1 VARIPR
7 GKVVTYGQ
15 IAAALGDPRQART
28 VGWAMRN
35 TPQWLDIPWHRVVNG
50 SGGISTRHTIGGLNT
65 QRKLL
70 EDEGIVFNEEG
81 CLDLETY
88 RWRAEGRDKMREEL
102 RKLPGVDRL
111 LQEEDMRTLTEKYG
125 HDLTVE
131 AIRQAL
137 DLTRQ
142 AIMAG
147 QDCPSTDE
155 LVEVTR
161 ANLEARSRPTL
172 CPVINASGV
181 IIHTNLGR
189 APLSAEARAAME
201 LAARGY
207 TNLEYDLEAGGR
219 GSRYV
224 HAEEL
229 LCWLTGAEAALVVN
243 NNAGAVLLMLTALA
257 RGKEVIVSRGHL
269 VEIGGGFRLPEV
281 MRQSGARLVE
291 VGTTNR
297 TYIHDYE
304 EAITEETALLMRVH
318 RSNFRLT
325 GFVHEPELGEL
336 VELGEKKSLPVV
348 DDLGSGALLDTSAY
362 GLAHEPMLQESIAQ
376 GVALVSASGDK
387 LLGGPQAGV
396 ILGRGDLIARLKR
409 HPLTRALRVDKTT
422 IAGLQATLLHYLKG
436 EAEEKV
442 PIWRMIATP
451 LAAIEGRAM
460 AWSKKLAEAG
470 VAARVV
476 DGQSTVGGGSLP
488 GETLPTRLVAIQ
500 VDSPDEL
507 ARHLRAGD
515 LPIIGR
521 IEDDLF
527 LLDPRTVLAEEDEV
541 LIEAVRQNS
550 L

>member
-1 VARIPR
+1 
-7 GKVVTYGQ
+7 
-15 IAAALGDPRQART
+15 
-28 VGWAMRN
+28 
-35 TPQWLDIPWHRVVNG
+35 
-50 SGGISTRHTIGGLNT
+50 
-65 QRKLL
+65 
-70 EDEGIVFNEEG
+70 
-81 CLDLETY
+81 
-88 RWRAEGRDKMREEL
+88 MREEL
-102 RKLPGVDRL
+102 RKLPSVDRL
-111 LQEEDMRTLTEKYG
+111 LQERSIQALAEEYG
-125 HDLTVE
+125 HDLAVE

-155 LVEVTR
+155 LVEMTR
-161 ANLEARSRPTL
+161 VSLEAQSRPTL
-172 CPVINASGV
+172 RPVINATGV

-207 TNLEYDLEAGGR
+207 TNLEYDLEAGRR

-229 LCWLTGAEAALVVN
+229 LCRLTGAEAALVVN
-243 NNAGAVLLMLTALA
+243 NNAGAVLLTLTALA
-257 RGKEVIVSRGHL
+257 RGREVTVSRGHL
-269 VEIGGGFRLPEV
+269 VEIGGGFRMPEV
-281 MRQSGARLVE
+281 MRQSGSRLVE

-297 TYIHDYE
+297 TYIQDYE

-325 GFVHEPELGEL
+325 GFVHEPTLGQL
-336 VELGEKKSLPVV
+336 VELGEKRGLLVV
-348 DDLGSGALLDTSAY
+348 DDLGSGALLDTSYVAGDAY
-362 GLAHEPMLQESIAQ
+362 GLAHEPTLQESVAQ

-387 LLGGPQAGV
+387 LLGGPQAGI
-396 ILGRGDLIARLKR
+396 ILGRGDLIAKLKR

-442 PIWRMIATP
+442 PIWRMIAVP
-451 LAAIEGRAM
+451 IEAIEGRAM
-460 AWSKKLAEAG
+460 DWVEKLAEVG
-470 VAARVV
+470 IAARVV
-476 DGQSTVGGGSLP
+476 DGRSTVGGGSLP
-488 GETLPTRLVAIQ
+488 GETLRTKLVAIK

-507 ARHLRAGD
+507 AHRLRAGD
-515 LPIIGR
+515 PPVIGR

-527 LLDPRTVLAEEDEV
+527 LLDPRTVLAEEEEV
-541 LIEAVRQNS
+541 LVEAIRRVF
-550 L
+550 